1 MSNYKTQ
8 KLMVS
13 FVILAFIFIQFALTI
28 FVCCNELI
36 QQKQETTI
44 EKTSSII
51 VTPTPAPTPTVAPRV
66 TLPIFEQT
74 WNIEYESNIPT
85 WEKEEI
91 ALQCD
96 NLIVSI
102 YNTQYS
108 NSEEA
113 IGEAI
118 HLEAVRDL
126 YMADVEAWN
135 AKVEEYPIACEVWVY
150 LTEGQGMNDVQAAA
164 IIGNMMVEC
173 GGYTLY
179 LDPYAYS
186 SGFYGLCQWS
196 TSYHYSVNGAD
207 MYEQLDYLMETLESE
222 FQYSSVTYN
231 QFISATI
238 PEDASVYFAR
248 GYERCANPYGR
259 QNCAREAYDY
269 FCS

>member
-1 MSNYKTQ
+1 MT
-8 KLMVS
+8 VG
-13 FVILAFIFIQFALTI
+13 I
-28 FVCCNELI
+28 CCNEII
-36 QQKQETTI
+36 QQKQETAV
-44 EKTSSII
+44 EETSSII
-51 VTPTPAPTPTVAPRV
+51 VTPTPVPTPTVAPRV

-74 WNIEYESNIPT
+74 WNIEYESDIPT

-135 AKVEEYPIACEVWVY
+135 AKVEEYPIACEIWVY
-150 LTEGQGMNDVQAAA
+150 LTEGQGMDDVQAAA
-164 IIGNMMVEC
+164 IIGNMMVES
-173 GGYTLY
+173 GGHSLY
-179 LDPYAYS
+179 IDPYAYS
-186 SGFYGLCQWS
+186 TGFYGICQWS
-196 TSYHYSVNGAD
+196 TSYHYRVNGCD
-207 MYEQLDYLMETLESE
+207 LYGQLDYLMETLEEE
-222 FQYSSVTYN
+222 FQYGSASYS
-231 QFISATI
+231 QFINATT
-238 PEDASVYFAR
+238 PEDASVYFAL
-248 GYERCANPYGR
+248 GYERCADPYNR

-269 FCS
+269 FCA